1 MQFSLSLLA
10 QTNPDIPL
18 NIVSRALESNGFAYL
33 AGVLSG
39 IFIITKW
46 LDLPDKLLLLDNKL
60 EKISQRQR
68 RIFDYFYMSK
78 NKGNVPDDDSEVD
91 TYS

>member
-18 NIVSRALESNGFAYL
+18 NIISKALEANGFAYL

-60 EKISQRQR
+60 EKMSQRQR
-68 RIFDYFYMSK
+68 RIFDYLLAN
-78 NKGNVPDDDSEVD
+78 NKGNISHDEAEVD
-91 TYS
+91 TDS

>member
-1 MQFSLSLLA
+1 MQLSLSLLA

-18 NIVSRALESNGFAYL
+18 NIISKALEANGFAYL

-60 EKISQRQR
+60 EKMSQRQR

-78 NKGNVPDDDSEVD
+78 NKGNISHDESEADTDS
-91 TYS
+91 